1 MRIFYIQYLNS
12 TVISIFKKIQKKKK
26 VNIKTICVGN
36 IYLGGTG
43 KTSLSIKIN
52 QILNE
57 KKIKSCFVK
66 KFYKNQ
72 TDEQKILQ
80 QYGEL
85 FLSSKDWRQ

>member
-1 MRIFYIQYLNS
+1 M
-12 TVISIFKKIQKKKK
+12 K
-26 VNIKTICVGN
+26 
-36 IYLGGTG
+36 
-43 KTSLSIKIN
+43 
-52 QILNE
+52 

-85 FLSSKDWRQ
+85 FLSSNRLEAIKQAEERKL